1 MDKNKVKDF
10 LYEQESYLIRGACFD
25 VWKEFKGMFKES
37 VIDKAL
43 TISLEER
50 GLKVESQKRIEIYF
64 KNKKVGTYIPDKIV
78 NDIILIELKC
88 KTFVLKQDIE
98 QFWGYLKGSQ
108 YKLGFLI
115 NFSPTKL
122 EINRVV
128 YDTARITSATNGI
141 SDHSAS

>member
-50 GLKVESQKRIEIYF
+50 GLNVESQKRIEIYF

-78 NDIILIELKC
+78 NNIILIELKC

-98 QFWGYLKGSQ
+98 QFWGYLKGLQ

-128 YDTARITSATNGI
+128 YDTARITSATNPR
-141 SDHSAS
+141 